1 MRRNTN
7 KVTYVQHME
16 SLHPDH
22 DSPPP
27 QLVNT
32 AEDQLFQSSR
42 GDDDDTEY
50 TECPVDG
57 CGELLTNEMIDF
69 HAEMHG
75 AEDSSSNSNL
85 HGKAAGPAEHLETRG
100 ARSSGPSR
108 SHREADRHRRAN
120 AEGPSSSKH
129 PKLSLRSFF
138 RMPDYFAHHHHHD
151 GASKSRNKAG
161 EKTSKSSATSGVSA
175 GLRRLGVS
183 ADSSALSCRK
193 YLLTSNSSLQK
204 SQLGQHA
211 NEDRMPD
218 SLVSLLKTGVGYH
231 HLEGVVPVVAQLLQ
245 QSAAT
250 RHAYLCHPWVQHIS
264 KLRKEGMLRS
274 SIGLP
279 YCVSLVAKPAPGG
292 FCGYRNI
299 QMLCS
304 YIISVKSPGYNGID
318 GRIPSIFQIQDYIES
333 AWDAGINTQGRI
345 ETGGIKGTRK
355 YIGTPEVCLS
365 VLW

>member
-1 MRRNTN
+1 
-7 KVTYVQHME
+7 ME
-16 SLHPDH
+16 SLHPDD

-27 QLVNT
+27 HLVNT
-32 AEDQLFQSSR
+32 AEDRLLQSSR

-75 AEDSSSNSNL
+75 AEDSSSNLNL

-100 ARSSGPSR
+100 ASSSGPSR
-108 SHREADRHRRAN
+108 SHREADRHRRAK

-151 GASKSRNKAG
+151 SASKSRNKAG
-161 EKTSKSSATSGVSA
+161 EKTGKSSATSGVSA

-279 YCVSLVAKPAPGG
+279 YCVSLWLNLPQVVSVGTATSRCSVRTSSASSLRGTTELTAAYRPSFRSRTTSSRPG
-292 FCGYRNI
+292 
-299 QMLCS
+299 MLASTHRAVSRRAGSRGRESISGPPRFVFLS
-304 YIISVKSPGYNGID
+304 YG
-318 GRIPSIFQIQDYIES
+318 E
-333 AWDAGINTQGRI
+333 
-345 ETGGIKGTRK
+345 
-355 YIGTPEVCLS
+355 
-365 VLW
+365 